1 MHLEGP
7 VASPREDLS
16 QRLVTAVAEGA
27 VDTVREFGKDLPVK
41 VPEAAKKM
49 LDLFL
54 GK

>member
-1 MHLEGP
+1 
-7 VASPREDLS
+7 
-16 QRLVTAVAEGA
+16 